1 LCSLRLKVHELGAR
15 YLDVCDQSLDH
26 ERTSQTTA
34 QVSFAIVQVITDL
47 KAIPS
52 GLFSSGS
59 IVTIGAYDGL
69 HVGHREII
77 EQVTKKAQSAGQK
90 SVLVTFSPHPAQ
102 ILRPTEAPKLL
113 TDRDQKLRLLESTGI
128 DAVVVI
134 AFDRIQAEETPEGFV
149 QRVLIDALNVKRLI
163 VGEDFCFGK
172 DRRGNVELLSQL
184 GAKFGFVVEPTNL
197 VAGHDDVTASSTHI
211 RSLVLSGDLS
221 AANIYLGRQ
230 HELIGTVVHGDARG
244 RTIGFPTANVEV
256 PKTMCQPGDGV
267 YAGWYVRPARDGQPE
282 CVYPAAINIGRRPTF
297 YVDAP
302 VSLIEAHVIGETD
315 IDLYGE
321 VATLRFVTRLRGEI
335 KFSGI
340 DELKAQLMRDIEN
353 AKAALAAI

>member
-1 LCSLRLKVHELGAR
+1 MS
-15 YLDVCDQSLDH
+15 QSL
-26 ERTSQTTA
+26 A
-34 QVSFAIVQVITDL
+34 QVSFAPVHVITDL
-47 KAIPS
+47 NSIPA
-52 GLFSSGS
+52 GLFASGS
-59 IVTIGAYDGL
+59 VATIGAYDGL

-77 EQVTKKAQSAGQK
+77 EQVTKRATADRHA

-128 DAVVVI
+128 DAVVMI
-134 AFDRIQAEETPEGFV
+134 AFDRIQAQETPENFV
-149 QRVLIDALNVKRLI
+149 KRVLVDALDVKCLI

-172 DRRGNVELLSQL
+172 DRRGNVELLTQQ
-184 GAKFGFVVEPTNL
+184 GEQYGFVVEPSHL
-197 VAGHDDVTASSTHI
+197 VAGHDDVTASSTYI
-211 RSLVLSGDLS
+211 RSLILNGDIA

-230 HELIGTVVHGDARG
+230 HELTGTVVHGDARG

-256 PKTMCQPGDGV
+256 AKVLCQPGDGV
-267 YAGWYVRPARDGQPE
+267 YAGWYVRPARDVEPE
-282 CVYPAAINIGRRPTF
+282 RVYPAAINIGRRPTF

-315 IDLYGE
+315 LDLYGE
-321 VATLRFVTRLRGEI
+321 VATLRFVERLRGEV

-340 DELKAQLMRDIEN
+340 DELKAQLMRDIKN
-353 AKAALAAI
+353 AQAALTA

>member
-1 LCSLRLKVHELGAR
+1 M
-15 YLDVCDQSLDH
+15 
-26 ERTSQTTA
+26 
-34 QVSFAIVQVITDL
+34 ITDL
-47 KAIPS
+47 NAIPS
-52 GLFSSGS
+52 GLFTSGS

-77 EQVTKKAQSAGQK
+77 EQVTKKAHTDQQT

-113 TDRDQKLRLLESTGI
+113 TDRDQKLHLLESTGI

-134 AFDRIQAEETPEGFV
+134 AFDRIQAEETPEDFV
-149 QRVLIDALNVKRLI
+149 KRVLVDALHVQRLI

-172 DRRGNVELLSQL
+172 DRRGNVELLAKL
-184 GAKFGFVVEPTNL
+184 GGQYGFSVEPSHL
-197 VAGHDDVTASSTHI
+197 VAGHDDVTASSTYI
-211 RSLVLSGDLS
+211 RSLVQNGDIE
-221 AANIYLGRQ
+221 AANMYLGRQ
-230 HELIGTVVHGDARG
+230 HELTGTVVHGDARG

-256 PKTMCQPGDGV
+256 SKALCQPGDGV

-282 CVYPAAINIGRRPTF
+282 RVYPAAINIGRRPTF

-302 VSLIEAHVIGETD
+302 VSLIEAHAIGETD

-321 VATLRFVTRLRGEI
+321 VATLRFVARLRGEV

-340 DELKAQLMRDIEN
+340 DELKAQLMLDIEN
-353 AKAALAAI
+353 AKTALVSH

>member
-1 LCSLRLKVHELGAR
+1 
-15 YLDVCDQSLDH
+15 LDH
-26 ERTSQTTA
+26 KRTSQKVA
-34 QVSFAIVQVITDL
+34 QVSFASVQVITDL
-47 KAIPS
+47 NAIPN
-52 GLFSSGS
+52 GLFTLGS
-59 IVTIGAYDGL
+59 VVTIGAYDGL

-77 EQVTKKAQSAGQK
+77 EQVTKKAQADGQK

-134 AFDRIQAEETPEGFV
+134 AFDRIRAEEKPEDFV
-149 QRVLIDALNVKRLI
+149 QRVLVDTLNVKRLI

-172 DRRGNVELLSQL
+172 DRRGNVELLSKL
-184 GAKFGFVVEPTNL
+184 GTQYGFVVEPSHL
-197 VAGHDDVTASSTHI
+197 VAGHDDVTASSTYI
-211 RSLVLSGDLS
+211 RSLVLNGEIA

-230 HELIGTVVHGDARG
+230 HELTGTVVHGDARG

-282 CVYPAAINIGRRPTF
+282 RIYPAAINIGRRPTF

-302 VSLIEAHVIGETD
+302 VSLIEAHVIGESD

-321 VATLRFVTRLRGEI
+321 IATLRFVARLRGEV

-340 DELKAQLMRDIEN
+340 DELKAQLMLDIEN
-353 AKAALAAI
+353 AKTALASN

>member
-1 LCSLRLKVHELGAR
+1 MG
-15 YLDVCDQSLDH
+15 CDQSWDH
-26 ERTSQTTA
+26 EEASRAGT
-34 QVSFAIVQVITDL
+34 QVSFVFVQVITDL
-47 KAIPS
+47 NAIPS
-52 GLFSSGS
+52 GLFTAGS

-77 EQVTKKAQSAGQK
+77 EQVTKKAHADQQT

-113 TDRDQKLRLLESTGI
+113 TDRDQKLHLLESTGI

-134 AFDRIQAEETPEGFV
+134 AFDRIQAEETPEDFV
-149 QRVLIDALNVKRLI
+149 KRVLVDALHVQRLI

-172 DRRGNVELLSQL
+172 DRRGNVELLSKL
-184 GAKFGFVVEPTNL
+184 GGQYGFSVEPSHL
-197 VAGHDDVTASSTHI
+197 VAGHDDVTASSTYI
-211 RSLVLSGDLS
+211 RSLVQNGDIE
-221 AANIYLGRQ
+221 AANMYLGRQ
-230 HELIGTVVHGDARG
+230 HELTGTVVHGDARG

-256 PKTMCQPGDGV
+256 SKALCQPGDGV

-282 CVYPAAINIGRRPTF
+282 RVYPAAINIGRRPTF

-302 VSLIEAHVIGETD
+302 VSLIEAHAIGETD

-321 VATLRFVTRLRGEI
+321 VATLRFVERLRGEV

-340 DELKAQLMRDIEN
+340 DELKAQLMLDIEN
-353 AKAALAAI
+353 AKTALASH